1 MSKKKAKRFVIKEE
15 QSLGISGLAII
26 VDTKTGVNYIAG
38 SGCTLTG
45 ITPLLDENGQV
56 VIDGKENE
64 WGKVKVTGMDVGRIC
79 SAIGMFSII
88 SIIIFD
94 SEKVISNLLL
104 LGCAV
109 CCAILFCALH
119 IKKQKK

>member
-1 MSKKKAKRFVIKEE
+1 MEKKTNEE
-15 QSLGISGLAII
+15 
-26 VDTKTGVNYIAG
+26 
-38 SGCTLTG
+38 
-45 ITPLLDENGQV
+45 
-56 VIDGKENE
+56 
-64 WGKVKVTGMDVGRIC
+64 KVKVTGMDVGRIC
-79 SAIGMFSII
+79 SAIGMFSSI